1 MMLLVPEPM
10 NVFLVKL
17 LKPFI
22 PCSVKQGLVVVR
34 VLARQEEEGLVGP
47 RVIVVIPSQL

>member
-1 MMLLVPEPM
+1 MMLLVPVPM
-10 NVFLVKL
+10 NVFLGKL

-34 VLARQEEEGLVGP
+34 VLVHQEEEGLVGL
-47 RVIVVIPSQL
+47 RVIAVIPSLL